1 MNVHTTQQP
10 SHRRTALCICT
21 AAPPGISMPPSIQAG
36 GLGFCWVLGDVRCWD
51 EIYGNLLEKKVW
63 FIAGK
68 IIEVNLGRFPATFE
82 NTGGDVGKILGA
94 KVEI

>member
-1 MNVHTTQQP
+1 MSIRHKNHPIAGLRSASARQQLLG
-10 SHRRTALCICT
+10 SLCPLLFKLGT
-21 AAPPGISMPPSIQAG
+21 
-36 GLGFCWVLGDVRCWD
+36 LGFCWGLGDVRCWD

>member
-1 MNVHTTQQP
+1 MSIRHNNHPIAGLRSASARQQLLG
-10 SHRRTALCICT
+10 SLC
-21 AAPPGISMPPSIQAG
+21 PLLFKLG

-51 EIYGNLLEKKVW
+51 DLYGN
-63 FIAGK
+63 
-68 IIEVNLGRFPATFE
+68 IEVNLGRFPATFE

>member
-1 MNVHTTQQP
+1 MSIRHNNHPIAGLRSASARQHLLG
-10 SHRRTALCICT
+10 SLC
-21 AAPPGISMPPSIQAG
+21 PLLFKLG